1 MAIPPYLE
9 LMLSIEQEEELTM
22 YIPGTKTF
30 IENADVR
37 AIYLHVNGHL
47 RNFERFKEK
56 IRSLATVYNGKLVY
70 KDENELFKAFKE
82 NFPEYFQTRN
92 LNNLSELISLV
103 PVEDDE
109 DLAFRAAKRRFPGMD
124 RNNPNYYDD

>member
-9 LMLSIEQEEELTM
+9 LTLSIEQEEELTM

-30 IENADVR
+30 IGNADVR
-37 AIYLHVNGHL
+37 AIYLQVNGTP

-56 IRSLATVYNGKLVY
+56 IHGLATMYKGKLIY

-82 NFPEYFQTRN
+82 SFPEYFQTRN

-103 PVEDDE
+103 HVEDEE
-109 DLAFRAAKRRFPGMD
+109 DLAYRAVKRVFPGMD
-124 RNNPNYYDD
+124 RNNPKYYDD

>member
-30 IENADVR
+30 IGNADVR
-37 AIYLHVNGHL
+37 AIYLQVNGTP

-56 IRSLATVYNGKLVY
+56 IHGLATMYKGKLVPVA
-70 KDENELFKAFKE
+70 KDERWKIHTVFTEKATRHSQKPEVSFEIIDRLYPDLKKLELYARKERKGYDCWGNE
-82 NFPEYFQTRN
+82 
-92 LNNLSELISLV
+92 V
-103 PVEDDE
+103 
-109 DLAFRAAKRRFPGMD
+109 
-124 RNNPNYYDD
+124 